1 VRAHALLITL
11 AGLVLLAVAFY
22 LGRAGQAPAKTAG
35 DEAPA
40 ETGFDYVARGVT
52 VEQSDEQ
59 GHALYAFTAEQVEQ
73 HAGDGR
79 IAARGVTLN
88 YDAPGTEATAKSQ
101 RWAVRADE
109 ALLPQQ
115 GGVLALTG
123 QVEARGTPPG
133 SDKALTVHT
142 NRLDYDMRGER
153 LQSSEFVRFDWDG
166 RELTGT
172 GLDADLRTGLF
183 KLESDVRGRVTY

>member
-1 VRAHALLITL
+1 LKTHALLIVPV
-11 AGLVLLAVAFY
+11 GLVLLAVAFY
-22 LGRAGQAPAKTAG
+22 LGRAGQAPVKTAG

-40 ETGFDYVARGVT
+40 ESGYDYIARGVT

-59 GHALYAFTAEQVEQ
+59 GHPLYAFTAEQVEQ

-88 YDAPGTEATAKSQ
+88 YDTPRDGDTAQ
-101 RWAVRADE
+101 PQQWAVRAEE

-115 GGVLALTG
+115 GGVLALSG
-123 QVEARGTPPG
+123 NVEARGKPPG
-133 SDKALTVHT
+133 SDKTMTVHT
-142 NRLDYDMRGER
+142 RRLDYDMRGER
-153 LQSSEFVRFDWDG
+153 LHSTEFVRFDWDG
-166 RELTGT
+166 RELAGT

-183 KLESDVRGRVTY
+183 KLESGVRGRVKY